1 LLCSSRFFRLGELP
15 KNLNIKYNP
24 ASKIT
29 IPIIALNKAIP
40 LLWLLNEILYLFLA
54 NSNNFLEKSH
64 KKSVPNYGLSPMF
77 QRGKVVSFFFVLFI
91 GFILCPL
98 GFYNNL

>member
-77 QRGKVVSFFFVLFI
+77 QRGKVVSFFF
-91 GFILCPL
+91 CT
-98 GFYNNL
+98 FYRIYLVSVRFL